1 MEGDRIRLV
10 PMTDEMY
17 RRFFKEYENDP
28 DLLRPGQAYEPFR
41 YSAEWADRYI
51 RRQTFPGRLAFAI
64 LLSEDIAGE
73 IVLKNIEPN
82 ARCDLSIT
90 LKNDGYK
97 GRGIG
102 TKALCDAVRYAFTEL
117 DLCEVLANALK
128 TNVRSRHV
136 LEKAGFTRVGE
147 NAEYVFYRI
156 DRQRNAEEETG
167 SEAFGEPFV
176 RSGDPSMEDA

>member
-1 MEGDRIRLV
+1 MLIRITDYPLLDERRLMDLYAESNEENADVFFPEEKDR
-10 PMTDEMY
+10 
-17 RRFFKEYENDP
+17 
-28 DLLRPGQAYEPFR
+28 A
-41 YSAEWADRYI
+41 AAH
-51 RRQTFPGRLAFAI
+51 
-64 LLSEDIAGE
+64 
-73 IVLKNIEPN
+73 
-82 ARCDLSIT
+82 ARADLSIT

-117 DLCEVLANALK
+117 DLCEVFANALK